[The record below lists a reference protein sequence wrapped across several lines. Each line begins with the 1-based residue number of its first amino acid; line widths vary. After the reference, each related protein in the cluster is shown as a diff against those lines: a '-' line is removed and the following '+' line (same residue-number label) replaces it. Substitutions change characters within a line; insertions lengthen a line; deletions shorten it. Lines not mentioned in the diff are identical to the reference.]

1 MRTLILWL
9 CVFTG
14 TVSVAQNGEKKI
26 TTVSVQ
32 TTAECG
38 DCKERL
44 ENMLNYTKGVKYAEL
59 DLESKKVTVKF
70 DTSKI
75 SLLEIKTKIAALGYD
90 ADDVKADEKAFK
102 ALPECCKINGMK
114 H

>member
-1 MRTLILWL
+1 MKTIILMMFIL
-9 CVFTG
+9 TG
-14 TVSVAQNGEKKI
+14 TLNWAQNSEKKI
-26 TTVSVQ
+26 NTVEIQ

-44 ENMLNYTKGVKYAEL
+44 ENMLNYTKGVKFAEL
-59 DLESKKVTVKF
+59 DLDSKKVTVKF

-75 SLLEIKTKIAALGYD
+75 SLNEIKTKISELGYD
-90 ADDVKADEKAFK
+90 ADDLKADEIAYK

>member
-1 MRTLILWL
+1 MKTIILMMFIL
-9 CVFTG
+9 TG
-14 TVSVAQNGEKKI
+14 TLNWAQNSEKKI
-26 TTVSVQ
+26 NTVEIQ

-44 ENMLNYTKGVKYAEL
+44 ENMLNYTKGVKFAEL
-59 DLESKKVTVKF
+59 DLDSKKVTVKF

-75 SLLEIKTKIAALGYD
+75 SLNEIKTKISELGYD
-90 ADDVKADEKAFK
+90 ADDLKADEKAYK
-102 ALPECCKINGMK
+102 ELPECCKVNGMK

>member
-9 CVFTG
+9 CLMTG
-14 TVSVAQNGEKKI
+14 TTSFAQNSEKKI
-26 TTVSVQ
+26 ITISIQ

-59 DLESKKVTVKF
+59 DLETKKISIKY
-70 DTSKI
+70 DTTKI

-90 ADDVKADEKAFK
+90 ADDVKADEKAYK
-102 ALPECCKINGMK
+102 ALPECCKVNGMK